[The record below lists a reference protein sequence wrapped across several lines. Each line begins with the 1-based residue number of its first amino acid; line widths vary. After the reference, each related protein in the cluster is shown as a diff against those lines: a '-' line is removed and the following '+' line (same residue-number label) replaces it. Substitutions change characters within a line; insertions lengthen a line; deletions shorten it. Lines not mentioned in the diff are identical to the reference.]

1 MRTIIGRIASA
12 VVLVLG
18 LAVTADAQ
26 YAAAVRGVIHDA
38 KGRPAPG
45 VVVTLSHP
53 TTPVIRVALTDLRGE
68 YVIRGLEPGVEYVVQ
83 VTHPNYRKERLEAR
97 AYAAVQEPTRVQLTP
112 RRTATAR

>member
-1 MRTIIGRIASA
+1 MRAMLVRIASA

-26 YAAAVRGVIHDA
+26 YAAAVRGVVHDA

-53 TTPVIRVALTDLRGE
+53 TTRVIRVALTDLRGQ
-68 YVIRGLEPGVEYVVQ
+68 YVIRGLEPGVEYIVD

-97 AYAAVQEPTRVQLTP
+97 AYAAVHEPTRVQLKP
-112 RRTATAR
+112 RRTAAHR

>member
-1 MRTIIGRIASA
+1 MRSMTGRIASA

-26 YAAAVRGVIHDA
+26 YSAAVRGVIHDA

-53 TTPVIRVALTDLRGE
+53 TAPVIRVAVTDLQGE
-68 YVIRGLEPGVEYVVQ
+68 YVIRGLEPGVEYVVH

-97 AYAAVQEPTRVQLTP
+97 AYAAVQEPTRVQLKP
-112 RRTATAR
+112 RRTAAVR

>member
-1 MRTIIGRIASA
+1 MRTLMGRIASA

-26 YAAAVRGVIHDA
+26 YSAAVRGVIHDA

-53 TTPVIRVALTDLRGE
+53 TAPVIRVAVTNLRGE
-68 YVIRGLEPGVEYVVQ
+68 YVIRGLEPGVEYVVH
-83 VTHPNYRKERLEAR
+83 VTHPNYRTERLEAR
-97 AYAAVQEPTRVQLTP
+97 AFAAVHEPTRVQLKP
-112 RRTATAR
+112 RRAALVR